1 MKSDEWC
8 NSGKEQIVP
17 DDKKHRCSVCGRRL
31 NGCRGLK
38 ILNYEQSK
46 ERRADYIYQLPPHKK
61 KGYKIK
67 RKKGHNQKVHNK
79 RIPYKNDSIITGNSN
94 VQTSKD

>member
-8 NSGKEQIVP
+8 NLGKEEIVK
-17 DDKKHRCSVCGRRL
+17 DDKKHRCSACGRRL
-31 NGCRGLK
+31 NGRGVKLYYETETSKTGLK
-38 ILNYEQSK
+38 VVHGF
-46 ERRADYIYQLPPHKK
+46 QLPPHKK

-79 RIPYKNDSIITGNSN
+79 RIPYKNDSMTM
-94 VQTSKD
+94 TA

>member
-8 NSGKEQIVP
+8 NGKDIVY
-17 DDKKHRCSVCGRRL
+17 DSKTHRCSVCGRRL
-31 NGCRGLK
+31 SGSGSRATYIDGNGVEIK
-38 ILNYEQSK
+38 SPFFV
-46 ERRADYIYQLPPHKK
+46 LPPHKE

-79 RIPYKNDSIITGNSN
+79 MPYRNVSN
-94 VQTSKD
+94 AI